1 MKRIISL
8 ILIFSFI
15 LTACASNQASVETG
29 SGAVVTSMESTV
41 AVAADTDADIETKS
55 SDGVLPEEVS
65 VSESR
70 KSEDGLEDV
79 VEKTEDSENGN
90 TESQDAERLKEY
102 AVRYQQI
109 EDQEIAD
116 ENLDLSDERLQQYL
130 KDRIYQETITS
141 FDSDQ
146 YIIDNIETTYY
157 SREYIDNLA
166 YNSLENVYFGF
177 TQAELDQ
184 QFAGKKYVFTLG
196 ENGETTVQEVQS
208 YEDHTTEEVLKNV
221 AIGSG
226 VLLVSVTVST
236 ATMGVAPAV
245 GMIFAVGAKTGT
257 AMAIS
262 GGTIGGISAGV
273 LKGYQTGNFEDA
285 MKAAAVGAS
294 DGFKW
299 GAITGAL
306 SGGASETWGLFK
318 ATEGGLTMN
327 KVAIL
332 QKETKYPLDV
342 IKNFHSLEEGDALRA
357 ACPRTMMVDG
367 KIALVQDIDLNYV
380 DDVTGKTNLQLMK
393 EGKAPI
399 DPMTKEPFELHHIGQ
414 QVDSP
419 LAVLNWEQ
427 HRGKGSF
434 KTLHEFLNKVGSENP
449 SCVPG
454 WDKQRADFWIDM
466 AKQLGGVV

>member
-29 SGAVVTSMESTV
+29 SGAVVTSMESTS
-41 AVAADTDADIETKS
+41 AVTEDVEADIETKP
-55 SDGVLPEEVS
+55 SDDVLPEEAS

-70 KSEDGLEDV
+70 ESEDGLEDAA
-79 VEKTEDSENGN
+79 ELTEDSENGN

-102 AVRYQQI
+102 AARYQQI

-130 KDRIYQETITS
+130 KDRIYQEAITS

-196 ENGETTVQEVQS
+196 ENGETAVQEVQS

-226 VLLVSVTVST
+226 VLLISVTVST

-306 SGGASETWGLFK
+306 SGGESETWGLFK
-318 ATEGGLTMN
+318 ATKNGLSLN
-327 KVAIL
+327 EVAII
-332 QKETKYPLDV
+332 QKESQYPLDV
-342 IKNFHSLEEGDALRA
+342 IKQFKSMKEYKIYRKANLH
-357 ACPRTMMVDG
+357 TQMVNHRL
-367 KIALVQDIDLNYV
+367 ALVRDIDLQFKSTLPDGTEV
-380 DDVTGKTNLQLMK
+380 TNLQRMK
-393 EGKAPI
+393 LGYAPL
-399 DPMTKEPFELHHIGQ
+399 DPATNKPYQLHHVNQDPNGT
-414 QVDSP
+414 
-419 LAVLNWEQ
+419 LAILKEVEHQGNSSILNNPDIIESKISRTEFAKTRKAFWKSLGEQ
-427 HRGKGSF
+427 LS
-434 KTLHEFLNKVGSENP
+434 TS
-449 SCVPG
+449 
-454 WDKQRADFWIDM
+454 A
-466 AKQLGGVV
+466 

>member
-29 SGAVVTSMESTV
+29 SGAMVTSMESTS
-41 AVAADTDADIETKS
+41 AVATDADADIETKP
-55 SDGVLPEEVS
+55 SDGVLPEEAS
-65 VSESR
+65 VSES
-70 KSEDGLEDV
+70 KESEDGLKDV
-79 VEKTEDSENGN
+79 AEKAEDSENGN
-90 TESQDAERLKEY
+90 AESQDAERLKEY

-130 KDRIYQETITS
+130 KDRIYQEAITS

-245 GMIFAVGAKTGT
+245 GMIFAIGAKSGT

-299 GAITGAL
+299 GANTGAL
-306 SGGASETWGLFK
+306 SGSASETWGLFK
-318 ATEGGLTMN
+318 ATKNGLTMN
-327 KVAIL
+327 EVALI
-332 QKETKYPLDV
+332 QRESQYPLDV
-342 IKNFHSLEEGDALRA
+342 IKQFKSTKEYKIYRKANLR
-357 ACPRTMMVDG
+357 TQMVDN
-367 KIALVQDIDLNYV
+367 KLALVRDIDLQYKSTLP
-380 DDVTGKTNLQLMK
+380 DGKEVTNLQRMK
-393 EGKAPI
+393 LGYAPL
-399 DPMTKEPFELHHIGQ
+399 DPATNKPYQLHHINQDPNGT
-414 QVDSP
+414 
-419 LAVLNWEQ
+419 LAILKESEHQGNSSILNNPDIIESKIS
-427 HRGKGSF
+427 RTEF
-434 KTLHEFLNKVGSENP
+434 AKTRK
-449 SCVPG
+449 
-454 WDKQRADFWIDM
+454 AFWKSLG
-466 AKQLGGVV
+466 KQLSTSA

>member
-29 SGAVVTSMESTV
+29 SGAVVTSMESTSVV
-41 AVAADTDADIETKS
+41 ATDADADIGTKP
-55 SDGVLPEEVS
+55 SDGVLPEEAS
-65 VSESR
+65 VSEC
-70 KSEDGLEDV
+70 KESEDGLKDV
-79 VEKTEDSENGN
+79 AEKTEDSENGN

-102 AVRYQQI
+102 AARYQQI

-130 KDRIYQETITS
+130 KDRIYQEAINS

-146 YIIDNIETTYY
+146 YIIDNIETIYY
-157 SREYIDNLA
+157 SKEYIDNLT
-166 YNSLENVYFGF
+166 YNSMENVYFGF
-177 TQAELDQ
+177 TQAELNQ

-196 ENGETTVQEVQS
+196 ENGETTVEEVQS
-208 YEDHTTEEVLKNV
+208 YEDNTTEEVLKNV

-262 GGTIGGISAGV
+262 GGAIGGISAGV
-273 LKGYQTGNFEDA
+273 LKGYQTGDFEDA
-285 MKAAAVGAS
+285 VKAAAVGAS

-318 ATEGGLTMN
+318 ATKNGLSMN
-327 KVAIL
+327 EVALI
-332 QKETKYPLDV
+332 QRESQYPLDV
-342 IKNFHSLEEGDALRA
+342 IKQFKSTKEYKIYRKANLR
-357 ACPRTMMVDG
+357 TQMVDG
-367 KIALVQDIDLNYV
+367 KLALVRDIDLQYKSTLPDGTEV
-380 DDVTGKTNLQLMK
+380 TNLQRMK
-393 EGKAPI
+393 LGYAPL
-399 DPMTKEPFELHHIGQ
+399 DPVTNKPYQLHHVNQDPKGT
-414 QVDSP
+414 
-419 LAVLNWEQ
+419 LAILKEAEHQGNSSILNNPDIIESKIS
-427 HRGKGSF
+427 RTEF
-434 KTLHEFLNKVGSENP
+434 AKTRK
-449 SCVPG
+449 
-454 WDKQRADFWIDM
+454 AFWKSLG
-466 AKQLGGVV
+466 KQLSISA

>member
-29 SGAVVTSMESTV
+29 SGAVVTSMESTSVV
-41 AVAADTDADIETKS
+41 ATDADADIGTKP
-55 SDGVLPEEVS
+55 SDGVLPEEAS
-65 VSESR
+65 VSEC
-70 KSEDGLEDV
+70 KESEDGLKDV
-79 VEKTEDSENGN
+79 AEKTEDSENGN

-102 AVRYQQI
+102 AARYQQI

-130 KDRIYQETITS
+130 KDRIYQEAINS

-146 YIIDNIETTYY
+146 YIIDNIETIYY
-157 SREYIDNLA
+157 SKEYIDNLT
-166 YNSLENVYFGF
+166 YNSMENVYFGF
-177 TQAELDQ
+177 TQAELNQ

-196 ENGETTVQEVQS
+196 ENGETTVEEVQS
-208 YEDHTTEEVLKNV
+208 YEDNTTEEVLKNV

-262 GGTIGGISAGV
+262 GGAIGGISAGV

-285 MKAAAVGAS
+285 VKAAAVGAS

-318 ATEGGLTMN
+318 ATKNGLSMN
-327 KVAIL
+327 EVALI
-332 QKETKYPLDV
+332 QRESQYPLDV
-342 IKNFHSLEEGDALRA
+342 IKQFKSTKEYKIYRKANLR
-357 ACPRTMMVDG
+357 TQMVDG
-367 KIALVQDIDLNYV
+367 KLALVRDIDLQYKSTLPDGTEV
-380 DDVTGKTNLQLMK
+380 TNLQRMK
-393 EGKAPI
+393 LGYAPL
-399 DPMTKEPFELHHIGQ
+399 DPVTNKPYQLHHVNQDPKGT
-414 QVDSP
+414 
-419 LAVLNWEQ
+419 LAILKEAEHQGNSSILNNPDIIESKIS
-427 HRGKGSF
+427 RTEF
-434 KTLHEFLNKVGSENP
+434 AKTRK
-449 SCVPG
+449 
-454 WDKQRADFWIDM
+454 AFWKSLG
-466 AKQLGGVV
+466 KQLSISA

>member
-1 MKRIISL
+1 MRRIIAL
-8 ILIFSFI
+8 ILTFSFI
-15 LTACASNQASVETG
+15 LTACASNQASLETG
-29 SGAVVTSMESTV
+29 SGAVMTSMESASTV
-41 AVAADTDADIETKS
+41 AKDAEADIETKP
-55 SDGVLPEEVS
+55 SDEVLQEES
-65 VSESR
+65 LTAGNKE
-70 KSEDGLEDV
+70 SEDRLEDAA
-79 VEKTEDSENGN
+79 EKTEDSENEN
-90 TESQDAERLKEY
+90 TKSQDAERLKEY

-109 EDQEIAD
+109 EDQKIAD

-130 KDRIYQETITS
+130 KDRIYQEAIDS

-146 YIIDNIETTYY
+146 YVIDNIETTYY
-157 SREYIDNLA
+157 SKEYIDNLA

-208 YEDHTTEEVLKNV
+208 YEDNTTEDVLKNV

-262 GGTIGGISAGV
+262 GGAIGGISAGV

-306 SGGASETWGLFK
+306 SSGASETWGLFK
-318 ATEGGLTMN
+318 G
-327 KVAIL
+327 
-332 QKETKYPLDV
+332 TK
-342 IKNFHSLEEGDALRA
+342 N
-357 ACPRTMMVDG
+357 
-367 KIALVQDIDLNYV
+367 
-380 DDVTGKTNLQLMK
+380 
-393 EGKAPI
+393 
-399 DPMTKEPFELHHIGQ
+399 
-414 QVDSP
+414 
-419 LAVLNWEQ
+419 
-427 HRGKGSF
+427 
-434 KTLHEFLNKVGSENP
+434 
-449 SCVPG
+449 
-454 WDKQRADFWIDM
+454 
-466 AKQLGGVV
+466 GVSAQCQCG

>member
-1 MKRIISL
+1 MKRILSL

-29 SGAVVTSMESTV
+29 RESAITSAGSTSAVTTEYET
-41 AVAADTDADIETKS
+41 DIETKA
-55 SDGVLPEEVS
+55 SDEVLPEETS
-65 VSESR
+65 ASENME
-70 KSEDGLEDV
+70 SEARLEDV
-79 VEKTEDSENGN
+79 AEKTENPENGN

-102 AVRYQQI
+102 AARYQQI
-109 EDQEIAD
+109 EDQKIAD

-130 KDRIYQETITS
+130 KDRIYQEAINS

-146 YIIDNIETTYY
+146 YIIDNIETIYY
-157 SREYIDNLA
+157 SKEYIDNLA

-177 TQAELDQ
+177 TQAELNQ

-196 ENGETTVQEVQS
+196 ENGETTVEEVQS
-208 YEDHTTEEVLKNV
+208 YEDNTTEEVLKNV

-236 ATMGVAPAV
+236 TTMGVAPAV

-262 GGTIGGISAGV
+262 GGAIGGISAGV

-285 MKAAAVGAS
+285 VKAAAVGAS

-318 ATEGGLTMN
+318 ATKGGLTMN
-327 KVAIL
+327 EVAII
-332 QKETKYPLDV
+332 QRETKYPLDV
-342 IKNFHSLEEGDALRA
+342 IKKFHSLKEGDALRE

-367 KIALVQDIDLNYV
+367 KTALVQDIDLNYV

-393 EGKAPI
+393 EGNAPI
-399 DPMTKEPFELHHIGQ
+399 DPITKKPFELHHIGQ

-419 LAVLNWEQ
+419 LAILNWEQ
-427 HRGKGSF
+427 HRGKGNF

-449 SCVPG
+449 SSLPG
-454 WDKQRADFWIDM
+454 WDKQKTDFWIDM
-466 AKQLGGVV
+466 AKQLGGAV

>member
-15 LTACASNQASVETG
+15 LTACASNQTSVET
-29 SGAVVTSMESTV
+29 GAVVTSMESTV

-70 KSEDGLEDV
+70 ESEDGLEDV

-90 TESQDAERLKEY
+90 TESQDAERLKEN
-102 AVRYQQI
+102 AARYQQI

-130 KDRIYQETITS
+130 KDRIYQEAITS

-157 SREYIDNLA
+157 SREYIDNLT

-299 GAITGAL
+299 GAITGVL

-318 ATEGGLTMN
+318 GTKNGLSMN
-327 KVAIL
+327 EVALI
-332 QKETKYPLDV
+332 QRESQYPLDV
-342 IKNFHSLEEGDALRA
+342 IKQFKSTKEYKIYRKANLR
-357 ACPRTMMVDG
+357 TQMVDG
-367 KIALVQDIDLNYV
+367 KLALVRDIDLQYKSTLPDGTEV
-380 DDVTGKTNLQLMK
+380 TNLQRMK
-393 EGKAPI
+393 LGYAPL
-399 DPMTKEPFELHHIGQ
+399 DPATNNPYQLHHINQDPNGT
-414 QVDSP
+414 
-419 LAVLNWEQ
+419 LAILKEAEHQGNSSILNNPDIIESKIS
-427 HRGKGSF
+427 RTEF
-434 KTLHEFLNKVGSENP
+434 AKTRK
-449 SCVPG
+449 
-454 WDKQRADFWIDM
+454 AFWKSLG
-466 AKQLGGVV
+466 KQLSTSA

>member
-29 SGAVVTSMESTV
+29 RESAIRSAESTS
-41 AVAADTDADIETKS
+41 AVTTEDETDIETKA
-55 SDGVLPEEVS
+55 SDEVLPEETS
-65 VSESR
+65 ASENME
-70 KSEDGLEDV
+70 SEARLEDV
-79 VEKTEDSENGN
+79 AEKAEDSENGN

-102 AVRYQQI
+102 AARYQQI

-130 KDRIYQETITS
+130 KDRIYQEAIAS

-146 YIIDNIETTYY
+146 YIIDNIEATYY
-157 SREYIDNLA
+157 SKEYIDNLT

-196 ENGETTVQEVQS
+196 ENDETTVKEVQS
-208 YEDHTTEEVLKNV
+208 YEDNTTEEVLKNV

-285 MKAAAVGAS
+285 VKAAAVGAS

-318 ATEGGLTMN
+318 ATKGGLTMN
-327 KVAIL
+327 EVAIL
-332 QKETKYPLDV
+332 QNETKYPLDV
-342 IKNFHSLEEGDALRA
+342 IKKFHSLKEGDALRE

-367 KIALVQDIDLNYV
+367 KTALVQDIDLNYV

-393 EGKAPI
+393 EGNAPI
-399 DPMTKEPFELHHIGQ
+399 DPITKKPFELHHIGQ

-419 LAVLNWEQ
+419 LAVLNLEQ
-427 HRGKGSF
+427 HRGKGNF

-449 SCVPG
+449 SSLPG
-454 WDKQRADFWIDM
+454 WDKQKTDFWIDM

>member
-1 MKRIISL
+1 MKRILSL

-15 LTACASNQASVETG
+15 LTSCASNQASVETG
-29 SGAVVTSMESTV
+29 RESAITTE
-41 AVAADTDADIETKS
+41 DETDIETKA
-55 SDGVLPEEVS
+55 SDEVLLEETS
-65 VSESR
+65 ASENME
-70 KSEDGLEDV
+70 SEARLEDV
-79 VEKTEDSENGN
+79 AEKTENPENGN

-102 AVRYQQI
+102 AARYQQI
-109 EDQEIAD
+109 EDQKIAD

-130 KDRIYQETITS
+130 KDRIYQEAINS

-146 YIIDNIETTYY
+146 YIIDNIETIYY
-157 SREYIDNLA
+157 SKEYIDNLA

-177 TQAELDQ
+177 TQAELNQ

-196 ENGETTVQEVQS
+196 ENGETTVEEVQS
-208 YEDHTTEEVLKNV
+208 YEDNTTEEVLKNV

-262 GGTIGGISAGV
+262 GGAIGGISAGV

-285 MKAAAVGAS
+285 VKVAAVGAS

-318 ATEGGLTMN
+318 ATKNGLSMN
-327 KVAIL
+327 EVALI
-332 QKETKYPLDV
+332 QRESQYPLDV
-342 IKNFHSLEEGDALRA
+342 IKQFKSTKEYKIYRKANLR
-357 ACPRTMMVDG
+357 TQMVDG
-367 KIALVQDIDLNYV
+367 KLALVRDIDLQYKSTLPDGTEV
-380 DDVTGKTNLQLMK
+380 TNLQRMK
-393 EGKAPI
+393 LGYAPL
-399 DPMTKEPFELHHIGQ
+399 DPVTNKPYQLHHVNQDPKGT
-414 QVDSP
+414 
-419 LAVLNWEQ
+419 LAILKEAEHQGNSSILNNPDIIESKIS
-427 HRGKGSF
+427 RTEF
-434 KTLHEFLNKVGSENP
+434 AKTRK
-449 SCVPG
+449 
-454 WDKQRADFWIDM
+454 AFWKSLG
-466 AKQLGGVV
+466 KQLSISA

>member
-1 MKRIISL
+1 MRRIIAL
-8 ILIFSFI
+8 ILTFSFI

-29 SGAVVTSMESTV
+29 SSAVMTSMESAS
-41 AVAADTDADIETKS
+41 AVAKDAETDIETKP
-55 SDGVLPEEVS
+55 SDEVLQEES
-65 VSESR
+65 LAAGNKE
-70 KSEDGLEDV
+70 SEDRLKDAA
-79 VEKTEDSENGN
+79 EKTENSENGN
-90 TESQDAERLKEY
+90 TKSQDAERLKEY
-102 AVRYQQI
+102 AARYQQI
-109 EDQEIAD
+109 EDQKIAD
-116 ENLDLSDERLQQYL
+116 ENLDLSDERLQRYL
-130 KDRIYQETITS
+130 KDRIYQEAIAS

-157 SREYIDNLA
+157 SKEYIDNLA

-184 QFAGKKYVFTLG
+184 QFAGKKFVFTLG

-245 GMIFAVGAKTGT
+245 GMIFAIGAKTGT

-285 MKAAAVGAS
+285 VKATAVGAS

-327 KVAIL
+327 EVAIL

-342 IKNFHSLEEGDALRA
+342 IKNFHSSKEGNAIRE

-367 KIALVQDIDLNYV
+367 KTALVQDIDLNYI
-380 DDVTGKTNLQLMK
+380 DDVTGKTNLQLMQD
-393 EGKAPI
+393 GNAPI
-399 DPMTKEPFELHHIGQ
+399 DPITKKPFELHHIGQ
-414 QVDSP
+414 QKDSP
-419 LAVLNWEQ
+419 LAILNWEQ
-427 HRGKGSF
+427 HRGKGNF
-434 KTLHEFLNKVGSENP
+434 KTLHEFLNRVGSENP
-449 SCVPG
+449 SSLPG
-454 WDKQRADFWIDM
+454 WDKQKTDFWIDM

>member
-15 LTACASNQASVETG
+15 LTACASNQTSVET
-29 SGAVVTSMESTV
+29 GAVVTSMESTV

-70 KSEDGLEDV
+70 ESEDGLEDV

-90 TESQDAERLKEY
+90 TESQDAERLKEN
-102 AVRYQQI
+102 AARYQQI

-130 KDRIYQETITS
+130 KDRIYQEAITS

-299 GAITGAL
+299 GAITGVL

-318 ATEGGLTMN
+318 GTKNGLSMN
-327 KVAIL
+327 EVALI
-332 QKETKYPLDV
+332 QRESQYPLDV
-342 IKNFHSLEEGDALRA
+342 IKQFKSTKEYKIYRKANLR
-357 ACPRTMMVDG
+357 TQMVDG
-367 KIALVQDIDLNYV
+367 KLALVRDIDLQYKSTLPDGTEV
-380 DDVTGKTNLQLMK
+380 TNLQRMK
-393 EGKAPI
+393 LGYAPL
-399 DPMTKEPFELHHIGQ
+399 DPATNNPYQLHHINQDPNGT
-414 QVDSP
+414 
-419 LAVLNWEQ
+419 LAILKEAEHQGNSSILNNPDIIESKIS
-427 HRGKGSF
+427 RTEF
-434 KTLHEFLNKVGSENP
+434 AKTRK
-449 SCVPG
+449 
-454 WDKQRADFWIDM
+454 AFWKSLG
-466 AKQLGGVV
+466 KQLSTSA

>member
-1 MKRIISL
+1 MKRILSL

-29 SGAVVTSMESTV
+29 RESAITSAGSTSEVTTEDET
-41 AVAADTDADIETKS
+41 DIETKA
-55 SDGVLPEEVS
+55 SDEVLPEETS
-65 VSESR
+65 ASENME
-70 KSEDGLEDV
+70 SEARLEDV
-79 VEKTEDSENGN
+79 AEKTENPENGN

-102 AVRYQQI
+102 AARYQQI
-109 EDQEIAD
+109 EDQKIAD

-130 KDRIYQETITS
+130 KDRIYQEAINS

-146 YIIDNIETTYY
+146 YIIDNIETIYY
-157 SREYIDNLA
+157 SKEYIDNLA

-177 TQAELDQ
+177 TQAELNQ

-196 ENGETTVQEVQS
+196 ENGETTVEEVQS
-208 YEDHTTEEVLKNV
+208 YEDNTTEEVLKNV

-236 ATMGVAPAV
+236 TTMGVAPAV

-262 GGTIGGISAGV
+262 GGAIGGISAGV

-285 MKAAAVGAS
+285 VKAAAVGAS

-318 ATEGGLTMN
+318 ATKNGLSMN
-327 KVAIL
+327 EVALI
-332 QKETKYPLDV
+332 QRESQYPLDV
-342 IKNFHSLEEGDALRA
+342 IKQFKSTKEYKIYRKANLR
-357 ACPRTMMVDG
+357 TQMVDG
-367 KIALVQDIDLNYV
+367 KLALVRDIDLQYKSTLPDGTEV
-380 DDVTGKTNLQLMK
+380 TNLQRMK
-393 EGKAPI
+393 LGYAPL
-399 DPMTKEPFELHHIGQ
+399 DRVTNKPYQLHHVNQDPKGT
-414 QVDSP
+414 
-419 LAVLNWEQ
+419 LAILKEAEHQGNSSILNNPDIIESKIS
-427 HRGKGSF
+427 RTEF
-434 KTLHEFLNKVGSENP
+434 AKTRK
-449 SCVPG
+449 
-454 WDKQRADFWIDM
+454 AFWKSLG
-466 AKQLGGVV
+466 KQLSISA

>member
-1 MKRIISL
+1 MRRIIAL
-8 ILIFSFI
+8 ILTFSFI

-29 SGAVVTSMESTV
+29 SSAVMTSMESAS
-41 AVAADTDADIETKS
+41 AVAKDAETDIETKP
-55 SDGVLPEEVS
+55 SDEVLQEES
-65 VSESR
+65 LAAGNKE
-70 KSEDGLEDV
+70 SEDRLKDAA
-79 VEKTEDSENGN
+79 EKTENSENGN
-90 TESQDAERLKEY
+90 TKSQDAERLKEY
-102 AVRYQQI
+102 AARYQQI
-109 EDQEIAD
+109 EDQKIAD
-116 ENLDLSDERLQQYL
+116 ENLDLSDERLQRYL
-130 KDRIYQETITS
+130 KDRIYQEAIAS

-157 SREYIDNLA
+157 SKEYIDNLA

-184 QFAGKKYVFTLG
+184 QFAGKKFVFTLG

-208 YEDHTTEEVLKNV
+208 YEDNTTEEVLKNV

-245 GMIFAVGAKTGT
+245 GMIFAIGAKTGT

-285 MKAAAVGAS
+285 VKATAVGAS

-327 KVAIL
+327 EVAIL

-342 IKNFHSLEEGDALRA
+342 IKNFHSSKEGNAIRE

-367 KIALVQDIDLNYV
+367 KTALVQDIDLNYI
-380 DDVTGKTNLQLMK
+380 DDVTGKTNLQLMQD
-393 EGKAPI
+393 GNAPI
-399 DPMTKEPFELHHIGQ
+399 DPITKKPFELHHIGQ
-414 QVDSP
+414 QKDSP
-419 LAVLNWEQ
+419 LAILNWEQ
-427 HRGKGSF
+427 HRGKGNF
-434 KTLHEFLNKVGSENP
+434 KTLHEFLNRVGSENP
-449 SCVPG
+449 SSLPG
-454 WDKQRADFWIDM
+454 WDKQKTDFWIDM

>member
-1 MKRIISL
+1 MRRIIAL
-8 ILIFSFI
+8 ILTFSFI
-15 LTACASNQASVETG
+15 LTACASNQASLETG
-29 SGAVVTSMESTV
+29 SGAVMTSMESASTV
-41 AVAADTDADIETKS
+41 AKDAEADIETKP
-55 SDGVLPEEVS
+55 SDEVLQEES
-65 VSESR
+65 LTAGNKE
-70 KSEDGLEDV
+70 SEDRLEDAA
-79 VEKTEDSENGN
+79 EKTEDSENEN
-90 TESQDAERLKEY
+90 TKSQDAERLKEY

-109 EDQEIAD
+109 EDQKIAD

-130 KDRIYQETITS
+130 KDRIYQEAIDS

-146 YIIDNIETTYY
+146 YVIDNIETTYY
-157 SREYIDNLA
+157 SKEYIDNLA

-208 YEDHTTEEVLKNV
+208 YEDNTTEDVLKNV

-262 GGTIGGISAGV
+262 GGAIGGISAGV

-306 SGGASETWGLFK
+306 SSGASETWGLFK
-318 ATEGGLTMN
+318 GTKNGLSMN
-327 KVAIL
+327 EVALI
-332 QKETKYPLDV
+332 QRESQYPLDV
-342 IKNFHSLEEGDALRA
+342 IKQFKSTKEYKIYRKANLR
-357 ACPRTMMVDG
+357 TQMVDG
-367 KIALVQDIDLNYV
+367 KLALVRDIDLQYKGTLPDGTEV
-380 DDVTGKTNLQLMK
+380 TNLQRMK
-393 EGKAPI
+393 LGYAPL
-399 DPMTKEPFELHHIGQ
+399 DPATNNPYQLHHINQDPNGT
-414 QVDSP
+414 
-419 LAVLNWEQ
+419 LAILKEAEHQGNGSILNNPDIIESKIS
-427 HRGKGSF
+427 R
-434 KTLHEFLNKVGSENP
+434 TEFAKIR
-449 SCVPG
+449 
-454 WDKQRADFWIDM
+454 KAFWKSLG
-466 AKQLGGVV
+466 KQLSTSA

>member
-29 SGAVVTSMESTV
+29 RESAITSAEFTSAVT
-41 AVAADTDADIETKS
+41 TDDETDIETKA
-55 SDGVLPEEVS
+55 SDEVLQVETS
-65 VSESR
+65 ASENME
-70 KSEDGLEDV
+70 SEARLEDV
-79 VEKTEDSENGN
+79 TEKTENPENGN
-90 TESQDAERLKEY
+90 TESQDEERLKEY
-102 AVRYQQI
+102 AARYQQI

-130 KDRIYQETITS
+130 KDRIYQETINS

-146 YIIDNIETTYY
+146 YIIDNIETIYY
-157 SREYIDNLA
+157 SKEYIDNLT

-196 ENGETTVQEVQS
+196 ENGETTVEEVQS
-208 YEDHTTEEVLKNV
+208 YEDNTTEEVLKNV

-262 GGTIGGISAGV
+262 GGAIGGISAGV
-273 LKGYQTGNFEDA
+273 LKGYQTGNFKDA

-299 GAITGAL
+299 GAITGVL

-318 ATEGGLTMN
+318 ATKNGLSMN
-327 KVAIL
+327 EVALI
-332 QKETKYPLDV
+332 QRESQYPLDV
-342 IKNFHSLEEGDALRA
+342 IKQFKSTREYKIYRKANLR
-357 ACPRTMMVDG
+357 TQMVDG
-367 KIALVQDIDLNYV
+367 KFALVRDIDLQYKSTLPDGTEV
-380 DDVTGKTNLQLMK
+380 TNLQRMK
-393 EGKAPI
+393 LGYAPL
-399 DPMTKEPFELHHIGQ
+399 DPVTNKPYQLHHVNQDPNGT
-414 QVDSP
+414 
-419 LAVLNWEQ
+419 LAILKEAEHQGNSSILNNPDIIESKIS
-427 HRGKGSF
+427 RTEF
-434 KTLHEFLNKVGSENP
+434 AKTRK
-449 SCVPG
+449 
-454 WDKQRADFWIDM
+454 AFWKSLG
-466 AKQLGGVV
+466 KQLSISA

>member
-1 MKRIISL
+1 MKRILSL

-29 SGAVVTSMESTV
+29 RESAITSAGSTSAVTTEGET
-41 AVAADTDADIETKS
+41 DIETKA
-55 SDGVLPEEVS
+55 SDEVLPEETS
-65 VSESR
+65 ASENME
-70 KSEDGLEDV
+70 SEARLEDV
-79 VEKTEDSENGN
+79 AEKTENPENGN

-102 AVRYQQI
+102 AARYQQI
-109 EDQEIAD
+109 EDQKIAD

-130 KDRIYQETITS
+130 KDRIYQEAINS

-146 YIIDNIETTYY
+146 YIIDNIETIYY
-157 SREYIDNLA
+157 SKEYIDNLA

-177 TQAELDQ
+177 TQAELNQ

-196 ENGETTVQEVQS
+196 ENGETTVEEVQS
-208 YEDHTTEEVLKNV
+208 YEDNTTEEVLKNV

-262 GGTIGGISAGV
+262 GGAIGGISAGI

-285 MKAAAVGAS
+285 VKAAAVGAS

-318 ATEGGLTMN
+318 ATKGGLTMN
-327 KVAIL
+327 EVAII
-332 QKETKYPLDV
+332 QRETKYPLDV
-342 IKNFHSLEEGDALRA
+342 IKKFHSLKEGDALRE

-367 KIALVQDIDLNYV
+367 KTALVQDIDLNYI

-393 EGKAPI
+393 EGNAPI
-399 DPMTKEPFELHHIGQ
+399 DPITKKSFELHHIGQ

-419 LAVLNWEQ
+419 LAILNWEQ
-427 HRGKGSF
+427 HRGKGNF

-449 SCVPG
+449 SSLPG
-454 WDKQRADFWIDM
+454 WDKQKTDFWIDM
-466 AKQLGGVV
+466 AKQLGGTV

>member
-1 MKRIISL
+1 MRRIIAL
-8 ILIFSFI
+8 ILTFSFI
-15 LTACASNQASVETG
+15 LTACASNQASLETG
-29 SGAVVTSMESTV
+29 SGAVMTSMESASTV
-41 AVAADTDADIETKS
+41 AKDAEADIETKP
-55 SDGVLPEEVS
+55 SDEVLQEES
-65 VSESR
+65 LTAGNKE
-70 KSEDGLEDV
+70 SEDRLEDAA
-79 VEKTEDSENGN
+79 EKTEDSENEN
-90 TESQDAERLKEY
+90 TKSQDAERLKEY

-109 EDQEIAD
+109 EDQKIAD

-130 KDRIYQETITS
+130 KDRIYQEAIDS

-146 YIIDNIETTYY
+146 YVIDNIETTYY
-157 SREYIDNLA
+157 SKEYIDNLA

-208 YEDHTTEEVLKNV
+208 YEDNTTEDVLKNV
-221 AIGSG
+221 AIGSD

-262 GGTIGGISAGV
+262 GGAIGGISAGV

-306 SGGASETWGLFK
+306 SSGASETWGLFK
-318 ATEGGLTMN
+318 GTKNGLSMN
-327 KVAIL
+327 EVALI
-332 QKETKYPLDV
+332 QRESQYPLDV
-342 IKNFHSLEEGDALRA
+342 IKQFKSTKEYKIYRKANLR
-357 ACPRTMMVDG
+357 TQMVDG
-367 KIALVQDIDLNYV
+367 KLALVRDIDLQYKGTLPDGTEV
-380 DDVTGKTNLQLMK
+380 TNLQRMK
-393 EGKAPI
+393 LGYAPL
-399 DPMTKEPFELHHIGQ
+399 DPATNNPYQLHHINQDPNGT
-414 QVDSP
+414 
-419 LAVLNWEQ
+419 LAILKEAEHQGNGSILNNPDIIESKIS
-427 HRGKGSF
+427 R
-434 KTLHEFLNKVGSENP
+434 TEFAKIR
-449 SCVPG
+449 
-454 WDKQRADFWIDM
+454 KAFWKSLG
-466 AKQLGGVV
+466 KQLSTSA